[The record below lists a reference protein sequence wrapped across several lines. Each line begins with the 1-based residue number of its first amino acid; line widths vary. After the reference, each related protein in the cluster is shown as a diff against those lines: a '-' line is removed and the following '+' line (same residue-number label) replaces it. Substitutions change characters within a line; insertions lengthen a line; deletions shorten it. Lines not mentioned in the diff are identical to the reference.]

1 MTIRGFSGR
10 QPTEMKMFTM
20 KIELEGI
27 EPPIWRRIQITSSQS
42 LWSLHNVIQ
51 VAMGWTGGHMHEFI
65 IKKVRYGQTDDEAD
79 DEADEINEFYGVE
92 IKEESEVIL
101 SEVMQTRS
109 RFLYVYDFGDD
120 WRHVIKVEKSEEV
133 HEPRKVWASVIE
145 GGRNCPPEDVG
156 GVWGYLELLEIQQRG
171 AKNSDEEN
179 FLDMLPEGFD
189 SEEFDLEEAQ
199 AVMDE
204 SFAE

>member
-1 MTIRGFSGR
+1 
-10 QPTEMKMFTM
+10 MKMFTM